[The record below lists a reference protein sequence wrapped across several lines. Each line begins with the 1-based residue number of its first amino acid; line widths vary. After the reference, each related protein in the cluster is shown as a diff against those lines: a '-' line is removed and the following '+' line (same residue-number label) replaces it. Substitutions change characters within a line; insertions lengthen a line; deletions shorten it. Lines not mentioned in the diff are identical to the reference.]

1 MRRIGRWASWAGAT
15 MAMALSLLV
24 VGQVSSTVPPLL
36 VFQTN
41 VHGLAIGDYHGGGRA
56 LAPLSQ
62 RVIDDANNDVLS
74 PPVQGASPSS
84 TAMPEAG
91 PVPASAP
98 PSQPLPSS
106 APTLAPTPTPT
117 PTPVSTMLQTGSI
130 TGTVQDS
137 QTTVGIA
144 NALVSLSPAGLSN
157 VTSSIGAFGFASVPV
172 GAYTVTAS
180 ATGYQTAS
188 ASVTVTSGHNANIN
202 LHLVSTVPGGSV
214 QGVVKSSASGK
225 GLAGAIVTLTPGDL
239 ATTADRTGYYGFPS
253 VTPGSYTLT
262 VTAVGFQSYSQTIT
276 VASGHTVKA
285 NVSLTPL

>member
-15 MAMALSLLV
+15 IAMALSLLV
-24 VGQVSSTVPPLL
+24 VGQVSSTIPPLL
-36 VFQTN
+36 VLQTN

-74 PPVQGASPSS
+74 QPLQGASPSS
-84 TAMPEAG
+84 TSMPEAG

-106 APTLAPTPTPT
+106 APTLAPTPM

-157 VTSSIGAFGFASVPV
+157 VTSSIGAFGFASVPA

-214 QGVVKSSASGK
+214 QGVVKGRTTGK
-225 GLAGAIVTLTPGDL
+225 AVGGAIATLTPGVL
-239 ATTADRTGYYGFPS
+239 ATVTDSAGYYGFPS

-262 VTAVGFQSYSQTIT
+262 VTAVGFQSYSQSIT